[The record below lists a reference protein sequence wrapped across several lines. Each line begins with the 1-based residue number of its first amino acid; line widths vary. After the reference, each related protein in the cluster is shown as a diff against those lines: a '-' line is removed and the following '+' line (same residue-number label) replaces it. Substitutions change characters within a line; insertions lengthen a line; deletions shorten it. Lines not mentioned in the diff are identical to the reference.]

1 MAQLSTIVSSILRDM
16 VYAQHQANMYA
27 VSLEDIYRKGG
38 RLEDFAMP
46 AIALGEM
53 ELSLRYGIADSS
65 AQVEQYEINYPVLR
79 EMAKTFSRAG
89 AVLLIDSVLPAL
101 RQSMPQNISAE
112 DNYLDLIDRDAAL
125 KQDLSAYLSRKI
137 LKRLQAGATAVAKE
151 DGSVNH
157 DVMKKILM
165 ASAEEDI
172 LYHEELSGMIA
183 RYGSKGVRANVLAS
197 VSPVIDQ
204 ALPAMIKDANL
215 MRKRLMPSVDVIVNT
230 EELSKLPVEAI
241 HTLTFKISSQ
251 NLKIYSTDE

>member
-27 VSLEDIYRKGG
+27 VSLEDIYRKDG

-65 AQVEQYEINYPVLR
+65 AQVEQYEINYPMLR
-79 EMAKTFSRAG
+79 EMAKTFSRSG
-89 AVLLIDSVLPAL
+89 AVLLIDTVLPAL
-101 RQSMPQNISAE
+101 KQAMPQNISAE
-112 DNYLDLIDRDAAL
+112 DNYLDLIDRDPAL
-125 KQDLSAYLSRKI
+125 KQNLSAYLSHKI
-137 LKRLQAGATAVAKE
+137 LKRLQTDATSIAKD
-151 DGSVNH
+151 DGSVNQ

-165 ASAEEDI
+165 TSAEGDI
-172 LYHEELSGMIA
+172 LYHDELSEMIA
-183 RYGSKGVRANVLAS
+183 AYGSRGVRANVLTAI
-197 VSPVIDQ
+197 SPVIDQ

-230 EELSKLPVEAI
+230 AELSKLPVEAI
-241 HTLTFKISSQ
+241 HTLTFKISPQ